1 MASQQTKGDVK
12 DLSLAKDGV
21 NKIEWA
27 GREMPVVKIIRERF
41 GKERPLSGVRL
52 SACLHVTSE
61 TANLAI
67 ALRDS
72 GAEVVLCASNP
83 LSTQDD
89 VAAALVQEYGIP
101 TYAIKGENETTYY
114 EHLEAALAV
123 NPQMTMDDGADL
135 LTLLHTKHPDMI
147 DNIIGGTEETTTG
160 VIRLTAMAADGELKY
175 PVIAVNDA
183 ETKHFFDNRYG
194 TGQSTLDGITR
205 ATNILWAG
213 RRVVVSG
220 YGWCGRGVASR
231 AQGLGAHVT
240 VCETNPVRAL
250 EAVMDGFNVMP
261 MIEAAKTGEVFIT
274 VTGGLHAVGKAH
286 IEVMP
291 SGAILSNSGHF
302 NDEIDIDSLK
312 EMSTANRELRP
323 FVEEYTLKDGRLI
336 YLLADGRLVN
346 LSAAEGHPSAV
357 MDMSFANQALSA
369 EYLYTNQ
376 GVLGP
381 GVHVVPPVMDAE
393 IGRLK
398 LSSMG
403 INIDMLS
410 AAQQKYQDSWQEGT

>member
-27 GREMPVVKIIRERF
+27 GREMPVVNMIRERF
-41 GKERPLSGVRL
+41 GKEKPLNGVRL

-147 DNIIGGTEETTTG
+147 GNIIGGTEETTTG
-160 VIRLTAMAADGELKY
+160 VIRLTAMAAEGELKY

-205 ATNILWAG
+205 ATNID
-213 RRVVVSG
+213 RKSVV
-220 YGWCGRGVASR
+220 
-231 AQGLGAHVT
+231 
-240 VCETNPVRAL
+240 
-250 EAVMDGFNVMP
+250 
-261 MIEAAKTGEVFIT
+261 
-274 VTGGLHAVGKAH
+274 
-286 IEVMP
+286 
-291 SGAILSNSGHF
+291 
-302 NDEIDIDSLK
+302 
-312 EMSTANRELRP
+312 
-323 FVEEYTLKDGRLI
+323 
-336 YLLADGRLVN
+336 
-346 LSAAEGHPSAV
+346 
-357 MDMSFANQALSA
+357 
-369 EYLYTNQ
+369 
-376 GVLGP
+376 
-381 GVHVVPPVMDAE
+381 
-393 IGRLK
+393 
-398 LSSMG
+398 
-403 INIDMLS
+403 
-410 AAQQKYQDSWQEGT
+410 